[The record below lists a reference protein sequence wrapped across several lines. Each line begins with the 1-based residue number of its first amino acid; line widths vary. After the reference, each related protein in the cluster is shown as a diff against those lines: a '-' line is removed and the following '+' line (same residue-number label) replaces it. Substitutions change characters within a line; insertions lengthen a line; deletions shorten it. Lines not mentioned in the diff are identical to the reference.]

1 MSSSLV
7 TRIATGVPTATFA
20 VPAGAR
26 ILARKPSSIVSISMV
41 ALSVSMSASTSP
53 VFTAS
58 PSCFFQADTVP
69 STMVGLSAGMG
80 STSCG
85 GNVPA
90 ANPLV
95 WHRPA
100 GGKGRCPPTA
110 STSSPTPHL
119 VHHACA
125 GAPPRT
131 PRASIHPTN
140 GRIDP
145 RILDTCCNP
154 HLAMAATTVW
164 DRCPFSS
171 RQIHLV

>member
-7 TRIATGVPTATFA
+7 TRIATGVPTGTLA

-26 ILARKPSSIVSISMV
+26 ILARNPSSMVSISMV

-53 VFTAS
+53 VLTAS

-85 GNVPA
+85 GSVPA

-95 WHRPA
+95 WVRGEGWRSLA
-100 GGKGRCPPTA
+100 TA
-110 STSSPTPHL
+110 SPPPPSPHL
-119 VHHACA
+119 VHHGRA
-125 GAPPRT
+125 GSPPRT
-131 PRASIHPTN
+131 PRAPIHATN

-145 RILDTCCNP
+145 RTLGTHLP
-154 HLAMAATTVW
+154 HHAMAITTLHPGG
-164 DRCPFSS
+164 RSLSTP
-171 RQIHLV
+171 